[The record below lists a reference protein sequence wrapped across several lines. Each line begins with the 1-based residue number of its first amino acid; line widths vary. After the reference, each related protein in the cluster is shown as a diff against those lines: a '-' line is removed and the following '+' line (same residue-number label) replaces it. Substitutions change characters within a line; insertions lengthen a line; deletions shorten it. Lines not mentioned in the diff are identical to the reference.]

1 MDILF
6 KSLPLGDDQ
15 TTYGECLEING
26 ISSIDKIFNAQI
38 QEFYRQ
44 EPEYTARLRMLKQ
57 IENHLHYIV
66 KKNAL

>member
-15 TTYGECLEING
+15 TTYGKCLEING
-26 ISSIDKIFNAQI
+26 IASIDKVFNAQI